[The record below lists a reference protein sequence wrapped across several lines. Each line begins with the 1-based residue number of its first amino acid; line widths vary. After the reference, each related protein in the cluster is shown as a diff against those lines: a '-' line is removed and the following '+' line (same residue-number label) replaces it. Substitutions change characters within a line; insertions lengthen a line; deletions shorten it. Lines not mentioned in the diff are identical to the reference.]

1 MARREKGIDDC
12 CDVAEV
18 RSDNRMVVLEL
29 LHGDCEDNRNGID
42 DDDDDDDELIFF
54 ETVGDGV
61 FLIELRRDC
70 SCVLNMVALVDDTLP
85 PLML

>member
-29 LHGDCEDNRNGID
+29 LQGDCEDNRKGID
-42 DDDDDDDELIFF
+42 NDDELMFF
-54 ETVGDGV
+54 
-61 FLIELRRDC
+61 
-70 SCVLNMVALVDDTLP
+70 
-85 PLML
+85 